1 MDSGV
6 RSEGSETRASHCRT
20 CASYA
25 AQNPELIEEIY
36 NSDGDASDGDGV
48 L

>member
-1 MDSGV
+1 MKYEAKAPK
-6 RSEGSETRASHCRT
+6 REHRIAEA

-25 AQNPELIEEIY
+25 AQNPELMEEIY
-36 NSDGDASDGDGV
+36 NNDGDASDGDGV